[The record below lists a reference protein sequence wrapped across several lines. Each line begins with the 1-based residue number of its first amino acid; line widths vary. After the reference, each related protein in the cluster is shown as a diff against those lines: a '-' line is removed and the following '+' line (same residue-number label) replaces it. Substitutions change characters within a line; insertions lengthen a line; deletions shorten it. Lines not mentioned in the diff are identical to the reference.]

1 MAPVLD
7 RSFGRQAFGLDPA
20 NYHAARP
27 PYPEMVWRALR
38 ERAGLRIG
46 IHVLEI
52 GAGTGLATEALLA
65 AEPAR
70 LVAVEPDPRLAEFL
84 RARLPDPRLEVI
96 ALPFEDTVLLPAS
109 TDLAVSATAF
119 HWLDGPLALRRIHGA
134 LRPQG
139 AVALFWNMFG
149 EVGRGDAFH
158 DATVHLFVGH
168 QTSPSGGGTTDISYG
183 FDVVARL
190 RDLRDAG
197 FVPDQPEIQ
206 SWSLTLDPAGIRRLY
221 ATYSNITA
229 LPTEERQ
236 RVLDGLAEI
245 AEREFG
251 SAVTRNMTTS
261 VYTARRG

>member
-1 MAPVLD
+1 
-7 RSFGRQAFGLDPA
+7 
-20 NYHAARP
+20 
-27 PYPEMVWRALR
+27 
-38 ERAGLRIG
+38 
-46 IHVLEI
+46 
-52 GAGTGLATEALLA
+52 
-65 AEPAR
+65 
-70 LVAVEPDPRLAEFL
+70 
-84 RARLPDPRLEVI
+84 LPDSRLEVI
-96 ALPFEDTVLLPAS
+96 ALPFEDTVLPPAS

-119 HWLDGPLALRRIHGA
+119 HWLDGPLALRRIHEI

-149 EVGRGDAFH
+149 EAGRADAFH
-158 DATVHLFVGH
+158 DATAHLFVGH

-190 RDLRDAG
+190 RGLRDAG
-197 FVPDQPEIQ
+197 FVADEPELQ

-229 LPTEERQ
+229 LPPDERE

-251 SAVTRNMTTS
+251 GAVTRNMTTS
-261 VYTARRG
+261 IYTARRG